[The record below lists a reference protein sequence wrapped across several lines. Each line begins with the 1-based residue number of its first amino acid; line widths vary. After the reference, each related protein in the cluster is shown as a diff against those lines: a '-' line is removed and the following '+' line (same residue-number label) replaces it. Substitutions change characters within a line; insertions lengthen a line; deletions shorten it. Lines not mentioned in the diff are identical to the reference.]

1 MSTKYIFLDIDG
13 TLVDFDCTMPGSAL
27 KALKA
32 AQANGHKLLLC
43 TGRFLGQV
51 YPWLLD
57 AVSFDGIVMSSG
69 ANIYYGGKQIYKKY
83 FSREQLLHLARCFKE
98 AGAVSCRQLENGLV
112 SSEADLAHMYHMFE
126 LAGIGKTSVESLLG
140 DVKIADMNTLDTVEK
155 VIYYDA
161 KLDLDGMRALLGGG
175 FNIDPFS
182 FKDMPSSCGE
192 VNIAGINKANGMK
205 IVMEHVGGD
214 MRDTIAIG
222 DGGNDITMIRAA
234 GVGVAM
240 GNATGEIKAAAD
252 MITDDIG
259 SDGIYNAF
267 KGLGLI

>member
-13 TLVDFDCTMPGSAL
+13 TLVDFDCTMPDSAL
-27 KALKA
+27 AALRA

-43 TGRFLGQV
+43 TGRFLGQI

-57 AVSFDGIVMSSG
+57 AVQFDGIVMSSG
-69 ANIYYGGKQIYKKY
+69 ANIYYGGEQIYKKY
-83 FSREQLLHLARCFKE
+83 FSREQLLYLADCFFS
-98 AGAVSCRQLENGLV
+98 AGAVSCRQLEGGLV
-112 SSEADLAHMYHMFE
+112 SSEADLSHIYHMFS
-126 LAGIGKTSVESLLG
+126 LAGIGARSVESLLG
-140 DVKIADMNTLDTVEK
+140 EVKIADMNALDTVEK

-161 KLDLDGMRALLGGG
+161 KLDLDGMRELLGNG

-192 VNIAGINKANGMK
+192 VNIAGINKASGMK
-205 IVMEHVGGD
+205 IVMAHVGGD
-214 MRDTIAIG
+214 MRDTIAVG

-240 GNATGEIKAAAD
+240 GNATDEIKAAAD
-252 MITDDIG
+252 MITDPIG
-259 SDGIYNAF
+259 SDGLYNAF
-267 KGLGLI
+267 VRLGLI